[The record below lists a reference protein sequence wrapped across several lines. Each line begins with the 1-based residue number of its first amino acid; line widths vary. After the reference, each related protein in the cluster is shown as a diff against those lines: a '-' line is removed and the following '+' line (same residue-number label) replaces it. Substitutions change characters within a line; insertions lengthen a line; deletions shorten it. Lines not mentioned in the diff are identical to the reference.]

1 MEFNFRKNYR
11 GIIYILFAC
20 CMFMGIT
27 DAVWQPGYAIKS
39 VLKIIAFLLIPICYS
54 YVNKNI
60 QLKSLFAVKRKGI
73 IHAVLIGLGVYA
85 FILACY
91 FTIGTFFD
99 FSKVTGALN
108 KNVGVNKD
116 NFVFV
121 AIYISFANSLLE
133 EFFFRGFVFMNLRR
147 LVNRKSAYLVSSIAF
162 AVYHV
167 AMMVGW
173 FSIWLFLLLLAA
185 LIVAGIIFDWLNEKQ
200 ENIYTSWFVHM
211 FANFSINTVGFILFG
226 II

>member
-1 MEFNFRKNYR
+1 MESNFKKDDR
-11 GIIYILFAC
+11 GIILILIIC
-20 CMFMGIT
+20 CVFMGIT
-27 DAVWQPGYAIKS
+27 DAVWQPGYATKS

-54 YVNKNI
+54 HFNRKV
-60 QLKSLFAVKRKGI
+60 QLKSLFAIKRKGM
-73 IHAVLIGLGVYA
+73 IHAALIGIGVYG
-85 FILACY
+85 FIMVCY

-99 FSKVTGALN
+99 FSQVTGALN

-133 EFFFRGFVFMNLRR
+133 EFFFRGFVFMNLKK
-147 LVNRKSAYLVSSIAF
+147 LANRKFAYLVSSLAF
-162 AVYHV
+162 AIYHV
-167 AMMVGW
+167 AMMIGW

-185 LIVAGIIFDWLNEKQ
+185 LTMAGVIFNWLNEKQ
-200 ENIYTSWFVHM
+200 GNIYTSWFVHM

>member
-1 MEFNFRKNYR
+1 MEFNFRKDYR
-11 GIIYILFAC
+11 GIICVLIIS

-27 DAVWQPGYAIKS
+27 DAYWQPGYAIKS

-54 YVNKNI
+54 YLNKNI
-60 QLKSLFAVKRKGI
+60 HLRSLFSVKRKGI
-73 IHAVLIGLGVYA
+73 IHAVFIGIGVYA

-91 FTIGTFFD
+91 FTIGAFFD
-99 FSKVTGALN
+99 FSQVTGALN

-121 AIYISFANSLLE
+121 AIYISFVNSLLE
-133 EFFFRGFVFMNLRR
+133 EFFFRGFVFMNLKR
-147 LVNRKSAYLVSSIAF
+147 LANRKFAYLVSSIAF
-162 AVYHV
+162 AIYHV
-167 AMMVGW
+167 AMMIGW

-185 LIVAGIIFDWLNEKQ
+185 LIVAGVIFDWLNEKQ